1 VNFILF
7 YCAKNGRKTKKRKR
21 KRKTIKR
28 KRMIAAHYCYCDV
41 ESWRE
46 RERADINKRR
56 SVAGHIISKESG
68 TLTFSFPE
76 EKPMQ
81 TF

>member
-1 VNFILF
+1 MD
-7 YCAKNGRKTKKRKR
+7 AKR

-46 RERADINKRR
+46 RESRYKQKTVGLLA
-56 SVAGHIISKESG
+56 HIISKESG

-76 EKPMQ
+76 EKSTDVLGKRFLMYRR
-81 TF
+81 FFF